1 MADLQNLD
9 GMNWI
14 TQLGYEPLRK
24 LSQDATS
31 EVWQVQRAG
40 QMYGLRAGSSV
51 TELGVLA
58 SMEHPNLLR
67 LVDHGV
73 LPDGRVWYAREWAQ
87 GLEYSAWLALRP
99 RGIEEACSV
108 AAAACDALAYLHG
121 RGLLHGDMSPRNLL
135 VGGNGV
141 VKLADYGLVQV
152 AGARVRAAFGT
163 PFFMAPE
170 VIQQEH
176 AGPAVDLFALGA
188 VLARGWAAEEAD
200 PRVFHSR
207 FPQLDYFAAR
217 GARRDQL
224 PHEVSDL
231 VEALLER
238 DLRRRPADAAAVA
251 RAFRERG
258 GGGRKQF
265 SARDLR
271 IPTNEARE
279 AFYAAELPRLF
290 ARAATEEAR
299 AGVACWRVEHA
310 DDALLVAQG
319 AALAA
324 SLQRWPFHVVVAQD
338 IANEP
343 GALDGAV
350 SLALSRSFEGVVCIV
365 TSEGEA
371 ARAVQARLEVEA
383 VRHDRRVVCVGPIV
397 PAGCARVV
405 ELESPAA
412 RDLLPA
418 LRRQIEAGDEQ
429 LLAFGEW
436 LLEAARG
443 REAHLPG
450 AAEKARR
457 AGVLQEGRE
466 RWRLRPGAW
475 PKPPTAGRAVEAS
488 GLDPLATRALA
499 LLFVARRPLAQ
510 EEMADALGISAEAAA
525 TLAGSLADAGLVRAQ
540 DGGWR
545 ADAKPAGAGWHQP
558 LRAAHV
564 RCALV
569 SPPQEAALHLAVG
582 GEAHVR
588 ERRVAELAA
597 MREEGRSE
605 EALDRLRELAQALEE
620 CGIAAP
626 ASLFD
631 ALSACH
637 AAMGRAAEA
646 EAAVEGLRTDEPA
659 ARAARLAAA
668 GRAALLRHEEAQAW
682 ESFKAAAALDP
693 RHAPD
698 LLLAEAVLHHA
709 TRADQQLEACV
720 ERLQSLESA
729 RERHRANARSLLA
742 MARLRRGDVERAGM
756 DVQALVAR
764 ATERDEPLQ
773 LAAALVNLATLK
785 RRTGDERAAA
795 NALERA
801 AELHASRNNLA
812 GQAQALTLLAGVWRE
827 LGEAAR
833 ASDGAAHAL
842 LLRERLG
849 DEGGALTARAIEALA
864 WVDRGGARRALLA
877 LGSATQA
884 LRAAGRGTD
893 AELLAARMDEQQ
905 ARLGRPEGAEERE
918 ARRKEGTAKDADPR
932 ALHAR
937 GRAAWMRGEPE
948 RGQELCQRAFD
959 LAERLRQPTAAQ
971 QARATLEL
979 MAAAREKREPDARI
993 CQGSEDARCAALV
1006 CARELDHNAA
1016 RALAEDLL
1024 ARGRNDRAARLLVA
1038 LAARGEGPRA
1048 KEDRTLA
1055 LDLLKSCCAGLS
1067 EKEAGELQRRLLSLP
1082 DPRPEDLRALSE
1094 EARSDD
1100 ADLKQ
1105 LLAINRRLVAQEDL
1119 PALLATIVQ
1128 CAVEVSG
1135 AERGFLVLQEEG
1147 RFVFDT
1153 ARDSAHGEIANPEEE
1168 VSTSIL
1174 AETLRLGTVLR
1185 LSNAGQDPQ
1194 LGAAPSIV
1202 ALELRSILCAPFTV
1216 DQRTS
1221 GVVYLDH
1228 RVRTGAFGARAEY
1241 LLGLLADQAALA
1253 IRQVKRLDELRE
1265 TARRLKQ
1272 DVQAAEG
1279 SLKSTE
1285 SMLSELRQLQ
1295 PANGLVGKSGLLRE
1309 VQRMIERAAP
1319 ATLPVLLTGESG
1331 TGKEL
1336 AARAIHARSL
1346 RAGGPFVRES
1356 LGALPP
1362 ALLEAEL
1369 FGWKRGAFSGAE
1381 GDRVGILESAT
1392 GGTLFLD
1399 EVGELPLDVQAKLLR
1414 ALESGEV
1421 RRLGESRPRP
1431 ISPRIVAATR
1441 YDLEAEVR
1449 AGRFRADLYY
1459 RLDGLR
1465 IRLPSLAERQEDI
1478 PLLVE
1483 HFLRQESV
1491 RMSRSFTIAP
1501 EVLAALAR
1509 RAWPG
1514 NVREL
1519 RNEVARLC
1527 ALSEGEIVDA
1537 ELVRPVQELAP
1548 TPKDELDVPLL
1559 SLAELERLAIAKALR
1574 SSEGDRGKA
1583 AEILGISRAKIYQ
1596 RLKEWREAGVPLPE

>member
-1 MADLQNLD
+1 MD
-9 GMNWI
+9 WI
-14 TQLGYEPLRK
+14 TELGYEPLRK

-40 QMYGLRAGSSV
+40 QLYGLRAGSSV
-51 TELGVLA
+51 TELSTLA
-58 SMEHPNLLR
+58 SLEHPNLLR
-67 LVDHGV
+67 LLDHGV
-73 LPDGRVWYAREWAQ
+73 LADGRVWYAREWAQ
-87 GLEYSAWLALRP
+87 GLEYGAWLALRP
-99 RGIEEACSV
+99 RSVAEVCAV
-108 AAAACDALAYLHG
+108 AAAASDALAYLHG

-135 VGGNGV
+135 VDGNGG
-141 VKLADYGLVQV
+141 VKLADYGLVQA

-163 PFFMAPE
+163 PFCMAPE
-170 VIQQEH
+170 VIQQDH

-200 PRVFHSR
+200 PRVFHAR

-224 PHEVSDL
+224 PEEVSDL

-238 DLRRRPADAAAVA
+238 DLRRRPSDAAVVA

-258 GGGRKQF
+258 GGGKAQLA
-265 SARDLR
+265 ARDLR
-271 IPTNEARE
+271 FPVTEVRQ

-290 ARAATEEAR
+290 ATSGPEDGRH
-299 AGVACWRVEHA
+299 GVACWRVEHQ
-310 DDALLVAQG
+310 DEALLVAHG

-324 SLQRWPFHVVVAQD
+324 SLSRFSFHVAVAED
-338 IANEP
+338 LAKDP

-350 SLALSRSFEGVVCIV
+350 ALAMSRSFEGVVCIV
-365 TSEGEA
+365 TAAGEA

-383 VRHDRRVVCVGPIV
+383 VRHERRVVCIGPVV
-397 PAGCARVV
+397 PAGCAQVV
-405 ELESPAA
+405 ELASPAPH
-412 RDLLPA
+412 DLLPA
-418 LRRQIEAGDEQ
+418 LRRQVDAGEEH
-429 LLAFGEW
+429 LLAFAHW
-436 LLEAARG
+436 LLEAAQG
-443 REAHLPG
+443 REAHLSG
-450 AAEKARR
+450 AADHARR

-475 PKPPTAGRAVEAS
+475 PKPPTSGRTIETT

-499 LLFVARRPLAQ
+499 LFFVARRPLAQ
-510 EEMADALGISAEAAA
+510 EEVADALGLSAEGAA
-525 TLAGSLADAGLVRAQ
+525 TLAGNLADAGLLRFEE
-540 DGGWR
+540 GGWR
-545 ADAKPAGAGWHQP
+545 AACRPSGAGWHKP

-569 SPPQEAALHLAVG
+569 SPPAEAALHLAVG
-582 GEAHVR
+582 GEPHVR
-588 ERRVAELAA
+588 ERRIAELAA
-597 MREEGRSE
+597 LRDEGRSE
-605 EALDRLRELAQALEE
+605 EALDRLRELSEALLA
-620 CGIAAP
+620 CGVPRPAA
-626 ASLFD
+626 LFD

-646 EAAVEGLRTDEPA
+646 ETAVEGLVGADA
-659 ARAARLAAA
+659 AAQATRLAAA
-668 GRAALLRHEEAQAW
+668 GRAAALRHEEARAW
-682 ESFKAAAALDP
+682 ESFQAAAALDP

-709 TRADQQLEACV
+709 TRADQPLEACV

-729 RERHRANARSLLA
+729 RERHRANARALLA
-742 MARLRRGDVERAGM
+742 MARLRRGDVERAAG

-795 NALERA
+795 SALERA

-833 ASDGAAHAL
+833 ACDGAAHAL

-864 WVDRGGARRALLA
+864 WIDRGGARRALQA
-877 LGSATQA
+877 LGSAVLA
-884 LRAAGRGTD
+884 LRAAGRSTD
-893 AELLAARMDEQQ
+893 AELLAARMDEQH

-918 ARRKEGTAKDADPR
+918 ARRREGAAKDADPR

-937 GRAAWMRGEPE
+937 GRAAWMRGDLE
-948 RGQELCQRAFD
+948 RAQDLCRRALD
-959 LAERLRQPTAAQ
+959 LAERLRQPTAAHQ
-971 QARATLEL
+971 SRATLEL
-979 MAAAREKREPDARI
+979 LAAAREKREPDARA
-993 CQGSEDARCAALV
+993 CQGSEDARCALLV
-1006 CARELDHNAA
+1006 SATDFDHNAT
-1016 RALAEDLL
+1016 RSLAEDLL
-1024 ARGRNDRAARLLVA
+1024 ARGRGDRAARLYVA
-1038 LAARGEGPRA
+1038 LAARGDGPRA

-1055 LDLLKSCCAGLS
+1055 LDLLKTCGAGLP
-1067 EKEAGELQRRLLSLP
+1067 EKEALELQRRLLSMP
-1082 DPRPEDLRALSE
+1082 DPRPEDLRVLVE
-1094 EARSDD
+1094 EARGDD

-1147 RFVFDT
+1147 RFVYDT
-1153 ARDSAHGEIANPEEE
+1153 ARDSAHGEIANPEME
-1168 VSTSIL
+1168 VSSSIL
-1174 AETLRLGTVLR
+1174 HETLRLGTVLR
-1185 LSNAGQDPQ
+1185 LSNVGQDPQ

-1202 ALELRSILCAPFTV
+1202 ALELRSILCAPFSV
-1216 DQRTS
+1216 DHRTS

-1279 SLKSTE
+1279 SLKSTK
-1285 SMLSELRQLQ
+1285 SMLEELRQLQ
-1295 PANGLVGKSGLLRE
+1295 PANGFVGKSPLVRE

-1356 LGALPP
+1356 LGSLPP

-1441 YDLEAEVR
+1441 RDLEAEVR

-1483 HFLRQESV
+1483 HFLRQESL

-1501 EVLAALAR
+1501 EVASALAR
-1509 RAWPG
+1509 RPWPG

-1519 RNEVARLC
+1519 RNEVSRLC
-1527 ALSEGEIVDA
+1527 ALSDGPIVDA
-1537 ELVRPVQELAP
+1537 QLVRPAQDLDGPARDP
-1548 TPKDELDVPLL
+1548 LDVPLV

-1574 SSEGDRGKA
+1574 SCEGDRGKA
-1583 AEILGISRAKIYQ
+1583 ADILGISRAKIYQ
-1596 RLKEWREAGVPLPE
+1596 RLKEWREAGVPLPD

>member
-1 MADLQNLD
+1 
-9 GMNWI
+9 MNWI
-14 TQLGYEPLRK
+14 NELGYEPLRK

-31 EVWQVQRAG
+31 EVWQVQRSG
-40 QMYGLRAGSSV
+40 RMYGLRAGSSA
-51 TELGVLA
+51 TELSVLA
-58 SMEHPNLLR
+58 SLEHPNLLR
-67 LVDHGV
+67 LIDHGV

-87 GLEYSAWLALRP
+87 GLEYAAWLALRP
-99 RGIEEACSV
+99 RGVEEVCAV
-108 AAAACDALAYLHG
+108 AAAACDALAHLHG

-135 VGGNGV
+135 VAGNGV
-141 VKLADYGLVQV
+141 VKLADYGLVQA

-170 VIQQEH
+170 VIQQDH

-224 PHEVSDL
+224 PPAVSDL
-231 VEALLER
+231 IEALLER
-238 DLRRRPADAAAVA
+238 DLRRRPSDAAVVA

-258 GGGRKQF
+258 GGGRAQL
-265 SARDLR
+265 STRDLR
-271 IPTNEARE
+271 FPTNEVRA
-279 AFYAAELPRLF
+279 AFYAAQLPSLF
-290 ARAATEEAR
+290 ARSRSEDLHR
-299 AGVACWRVEHA
+299 GVACWRVDHA
-310 DDALLVAQG
+310 DEALLVAHG

-324 SLQRWPFHVVVAQD
+324 SLMRWPFHVVVAQD
-338 IANEP
+338 LANDPE
-343 GALDGAV
+343 ALDGAV

-365 TSEGEA
+365 TSAGEA

-383 VRHDRRVVCVGPIV
+383 VRHDRRVVCVGPVV
-397 PAGCARVV
+397 PAGCAQVV
-405 ELESPAA
+405 ELVAPGPQ
-412 RDLLPA
+412 DLLPA
-418 LRRQIEAGDEQ
+418 LRRQIEAAEDQ
-429 LLAFGEW
+429 LLAFGQW
-436 LLEAARG
+436 LLEAAQG

-450 AAEKARR
+450 AVEHARR
-457 AGVLQEGRE
+457 ASVLQDGRE

-475 PKPPTAGRAVEAS
+475 PKPPVAGRAVEAA
-488 GLDPLATRALA
+488 GLAPLSTRALA
-499 LLFVARRPLAQ
+499 LLFVARRPLMQ
-510 EEMADALGISAEAAA
+510 EEVADALGISAEAAA
-525 TLAGSLADAGLVRAQ
+525 TLTGSLADAGLVRAAE
-540 DGGWR
+540 GGWR
-545 ADAKPAGAGWHQP
+545 ASAKPVGVGWHQP

-569 SPPQEAALHLAVG
+569 SPPREAALHLAVG

-588 ERRVAELAA
+588 ERRIADLAA
-597 MREEGRSE
+597 LREEGRSE
-605 EALDRLRELAQALEE
+605 EALDHLRELAQALEE
-620 CGIAAP
+620 CGVAQP
-626 ASLFD
+626 ASLHD

-646 EAAVEGLRTDEPA
+646 EAAVQGLAGDDPA
-659 ARAARLAAA
+659 SRAVRMAAA

-682 ESFKAAAALDP
+682 ESFKAAAALDA

-720 ERLQSLESA
+720 ERLQALESA

-742 MARLRRGDVERAGM
+742 MARLRRGDVQRAAG
-756 DVQALVAR
+756 DVQALVLR

-795 NALERA
+795 SALERA

-833 ASDGAAHAL
+833 ACDGAAHAL

-864 WVDRGGARRALLA
+864 WVDRGGARRALQA
-877 LGSATQA
+877 LGAAVSA
-884 LRAAGRGTD
+884 LRGAGRTTD

-905 ARLGRPEGAEERE
+905 ARLGRPEGADERE
-918 ARRKEGTAKDADPR
+918 ARRKEGAAMDADPR

-937 GRAAWMRGEPE
+937 GRAAWMRGDVE
-948 RGQELCQRAFD
+948 RAQELCQRALD
-959 LAERLRQPTAAQ
+959 LSERLRQPTAAQ

-979 MAAAREKREPDARI
+979 LAAAREKREPEPRV
-993 CQGSEDARCAALV
+993 CQGSEDARCAVLV
-1006 CARELDHNAA
+1006 AARELDHNAT
-1016 RALAEDLL
+1016 RTLAEDLL
-1024 ARGRNDRAARLLVA
+1024 ARGRNDRAARLLLA
-1038 LAARGEGPRA
+1038 LAARGDSPRA

-1055 LDLLKSCCAGLS
+1055 LDLLKSCGAGLS
-1067 EKEAGELQRRLLSLP
+1067 EKEAGELQRRLLSMP
-1082 DPRPEDLRALSE
+1082 DPRPEDLRVLSE

-1119 PALLATIVQ
+1119 LALLATIVQ

-1168 VSTSIL
+1168 VSTSVL
-1174 AETLRLGTVLR
+1174 NETLRLGTVLR

-1216 DQRTS
+1216 DHRTS

-1253 IRQVKRLDELRE
+1253 IRQVKRLDELRD
-1265 TARRLKQ
+1265 TARRLQQ

-1285 SMLSELRQLQ
+1285 SMLLELRQLQ
-1295 PANGLVGKSGLLRE
+1295 PAHGFVGRSALLRE

-1319 ATLPVLLTGESG
+1319 AMLSVLLIGESG

-1381 GDRVGILESAT
+1381 GDRVGILESAS

-1421 RRLGESRPRP
+1421 RRLGESRPRA

-1441 YDLEAEVR
+1441 HDLEGEVR

-1509 RAWPG
+1509 RPWPG

-1527 ALSEGEIVDA
+1527 ALSEGAIDEPQ
-1537 ELVRPVQELAP
+1537 LVRPAQELAHAS
-1548 TPKDELDVPLL
+1548 TEALDVPLIP
-1559 SLAELERLAIAKALR
+1559 LADLERLAIAKALR
-1574 SSEGDRGKA
+1574 SCEGDRNKA
-1583 AEILGISRAKIYQ
+1583 ADILGISRAKIYQ
-1596 RLKEWREAGVPLPE
+1596 RLKEWREAGVALPE